1 MRDPG
6 LPHAAPPLAE
16 VPADE
21 IHSNAASLRDL
32 ERGGLVALAQADDL
46 AAPGLEGRDVGWC
59 PLAGGMIP

>member
-6 LPHAAPPLAE
+6 LRHAAPPLAE

-46 AAPGLEGRDVGWC
+46 AARAWKAAMW
-59 PLAGGMIP
+59 AGVPSRAA